1 MNFPYLR
8 TCLYE
13 DEIDI
18 PNIGNVN
25 IKAYNDE
32 GDIFVLIIIT
42 DLGISHIYQYSK
54 KVNVSTGNIENLSEI
69 YYKMNFSQFKLKKLI
84 GDFLN
89 NSSTKITQVEL
100 IDDYKELLDEVDS
113 VKEYINNIKNKY

>member
-1 MNFPYLR
+1 M
-8 TCLYE
+8 
-13 DEIDI
+13 
-18 PNIGNVN
+18 N

-54 KVNVSTGNIENLSEI
+54 KVNASTGNIENLSEI